1 MSIFH
6 RTELAKELTSL
17 ILHDSP
23 ILASSPGLF
32 LAARRRTGKST
43 FLTSDLQPELERQ
56 GAVVLHADLWGNRFT
71 DPADVITKVIR
82 AAIEPY
88 NSAMLRLARSAGLEK
103 VSVAGFS
110 FALDQIGA
118 DDGVSISDA
127 LAALSDDCQRKI
139 VLILDEAQQCITT
152 ERGNNTLF
160 ALKAA
165 RDRLN
170 LRHHGLRVVAT
181 GSSRDKLSMLCDAH
195 SQAFFGAPM
204 MDFPTLDRDYVA
216 WVCRQL
222 PPVLAADVD
231 EVMALFQRTGC
242 RPEWLGAAAK
252 VVHARPE
259 LSAPELKALF
269 TQAVESR
276 IQTRNHG
283 LLKVVRTLRP
293 LQSVVLRVLVTQG
306 HDYAPYMPAT
316 MTLYRTVLDHIG
328 AASDLPIDED
338 GVQATLDSLKD
349 LGLLWRS
356 AHGVY
361 ALEESGLREL
371 LEDCGLTSIPEV
383 PSERRL
389 LAEA

>member
-1 MSIFH
+1 MAIFH
-6 RTELAKELTSL
+6 RTELAKELASL

-43 FLTSDLQPELERQ
+43 FLTSDLQPELESQ

-82 AAIEPY
+82 AGIEPY
-88 NSAMLRLARSAGLEK
+88 NNAMLRLARSAGLEK

-110 FALDQIGA
+110 FALDQIGLV
-118 DDGVSISDA
+118 DGVSISDA

-216 WVCRQL
+216 WVCRQVPL
-222 PPVLAADVD
+222 TQDADVD
-231 EVMALFQRTGC
+231 DVLALFQRSGC
-242 RPEWLGAAAK
+242 RPEWLGAALK
-252 VVHARPE
+252 VVNARRE
-259 LSAPELKALF
+259 LSADELKALF
-269 TQAVESR
+269 IEAVESR
-276 IQTRNHG
+276 IRTRNHG

-316 MTLYRTVLDHIG
+316 MALYRAVLEHIG
-328 AASDLPIDED
+328 ATTEAALDED
-338 GVQATLDSLKD
+338 EVQATLDSLKD

-371 LEDCGLTSIPEV
+371 LEECGLASLPDV
-383 PSERRL
+383 SVDRRL
-389 LAEA
+389 AAEA